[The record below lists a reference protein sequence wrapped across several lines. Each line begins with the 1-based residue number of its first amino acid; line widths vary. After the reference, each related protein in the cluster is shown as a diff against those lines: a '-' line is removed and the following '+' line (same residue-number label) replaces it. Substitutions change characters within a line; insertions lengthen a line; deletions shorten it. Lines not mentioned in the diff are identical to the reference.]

1 MFQSPLSS
9 ISSAVHQGMYESE
22 FFSAYRFTY
31 EISPVFILMEEVVL
45 RKMHTIIGWQEEDGD
60 GIFCPG
66 NKLKAQ
72 KMHEALILCFEKMEN
87 ETFQPLVFH

>member
-1 MFQSPLSS
+1 MNFHFHADFKAKMLQFPLSS
-9 ISSAVHQGMYESE
+9 ISSAVDQGMYESE

-45 RKMHTIIGWQEEDGD
+45 RKMHTIIGWQKEDGD

-72 KMHEALILCFEKMEN
+72 KYMKH
-87 ETFQPLVFH
+87 

>member
-1 MFQSPLSS
+1 MNFHFHADFKAKMLQFPLSS
-9 ISSAVHQGMYESE
+9 ISSAVDQGRYESE

-45 RKMHTIIGWQEEDGD
+45 RKMHTIIGWQKEDGD

-72 KMHEALILCFEKMEN
+72 KYMKH
-87 ETFQPLVFH
+87 